1 MHHSRREEAAEDED
15 CLAMGKFTDPTVCRV
30 RNVPRGDTDGYVYIY
45 TRSIRGHARGK
56 REKEEEEEE
65 ERDWRRN
72 KKEKERKKKKGKE
85 KKKEGIRE
93 TRTHSYT
100 VNTAMTWKQKKACVT
115 SERYVPLG
123 CWMSML

>member
-56 REKEEEEEE
+56 REKE
-65 ERDWRRN
+65 RRRRRREIGGEI
-72 KKEKERKKKKGKE
+72 KRRRKERKKKGKE

-93 TRTHSYT
+93 TRTRSYT

>member
-1 MHHSRREEAAEDED
+1 MHHSRREEAEDED

-56 REKEEEEEE
+56 REEEEE

-72 KKEKERKKKKGKE
+72 KKEKERKKKKRKG

-93 TRTHSYT
+93 TRTRSYT
-100 VNTAMTWKQKKACVT
+100 VNTAMT
-115 SERYVPLG
+115 
-123 CWMSML
+123 

>member
-56 REKEEEEEE
+56 REEEEE

-72 KKEKERKKKKGKE
+72 KKEKERKKKKRKG

-93 TRTHSYT
+93 TRTRSYT
-100 VNTAMTWKQKKACVT
+100 VNTAMT
-115 SERYVPLG
+115 
-123 CWMSML
+123 